1 MSQAKS
7 PPPAKRIKVAN
18 DSFDVIDACG
28 TIGVRFSDQ
37 LSHVGIE
44 FRRYRDSGKRC
55 DRREGVL
62 TAFPKASLP
71 EIIDNL
77 ARLALTDKLPSSLN
91 LNSGDGGRIA
101 LWKTRIQNAQERDEI
116 IALLRLMAEVG
127 DQSDMRALMGVLGR
141 FVQKHETNNPHLA
154 EKFMRISEEMFPE
167 VMAEVDARFLGALE
181 PQGTA

>member
-1 MSQAKS
+1 MSKTKLNT
-7 PPPAKRIKVAN
+7 PTNRIKVAN
-18 DSFDVIDACG
+18 DSFDVIDATG

-44 FRRYRDSGKRC
+44 FRCYRDSGKRC
-55 DRREGVL
+55 DRREGFL
-62 TAFPKASLP
+62 TAFSKASLP

-91 LNSGDGGRIA
+91 VNSADGSRIA
-101 LWKTRIQNAQERDEI
+101 LWKTRIQNAQERDGI

-141 FVQKHETNNPHLA
+141 FVQKHEESNPHLA
-154 EKFMRISEEMFPE
+154 EKFMQISEEMFPD
-167 VMAEVDARFLGALE
+167 VVAEADARFLENLE
-181 PQGTA
+181 PHGTA